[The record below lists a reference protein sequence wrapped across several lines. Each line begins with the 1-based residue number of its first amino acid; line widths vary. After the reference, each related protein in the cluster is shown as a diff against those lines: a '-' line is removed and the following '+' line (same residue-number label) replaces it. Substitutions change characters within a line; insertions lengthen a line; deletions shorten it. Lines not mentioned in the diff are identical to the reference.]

1 MLGPKLRDIDKVVE
15 LDDKWWDDLQGA
27 GGPQK
32 AISLIY
38 DALAPHLPGARF
50 EAKKHALAI
59 TLPDSGF
66 NFDAVPAFNPE
77 DRSSWIHIADTED
90 DRWEPSNSYILID
103 TITVRNQQ
111 CDGRFVREVRMVK
124 QAVHNAG
131 LSDVLPGLHVETF
144 TYHAVSAAVDH
155 PDAVAAT
162 LMKGVELLGT
172 GYYDP
177 TGTDLISN
185 RLSQAAVATAKNEIQ
200 RLAGR
205 AAEAQRLAADGKET
219 AAARIWAEI
228 FGDPFSPPS
237 RPTRRPAYRAST
249 PGPALPQPERPPPV
263 TLRPPGRGGPDDS
276 AEDSTTSGGSHTDCS
291 SLAEYC
297 RRGRGRQGHGR
308 PARPPGHHVR
318 RVLRVRLHASRV
330 VRTTRP
336 SRSG

>member
-1 MLGPKLRDIDKVVE
+1 MEGKPEMDLKQRFDALDDNIKLSDAVRKEAQDVHKRLGDLVEEAGVAKQTRLQGSFARHTMLGPKLRDIDKVVE

-77 DRSSWIHIADTED
+77 DGSNWIHIADTED

-111 CDGRFVREVRMVK
+111 CDGRFVRQVRMVK

-185 RLSQAAVATAKNEIQ
+185 RLSQDAVATAKNEMQ

-205 AAEAQRLAADGKET
+205 AAEAQRLAAAGNE
-219 AAARIWAEI
+219 AAAAHIWAEI
-228 FGDPFSPPS
+228 FGEPFPHLGADEKAFLQSLH
-237 RPTRRPAYRAST
+237 TGTGVVATGATAARRAP
-249 PGPALPQPERPPPV
+249 
-263 TLRPPGRGGPDDS
+263 
-276 AEDSTTSGGSHTDCS
+276 
-291 SLAEYC
+291 
-297 RRGRGRQGHGR
+297 
-308 PARPPGHHVR
+308 
-318 RVLRVRLHASRV
+318 
-330 VRTTRP
+330 TTRAWRP
-336 SRSG
+336 